1 MIRRQRILVVEDD
14 GDLRRMFRQMLSLG
28 GYEVLEAGDGLNALR
43 AIDATPLDAVILD
56 LGLPVLS
63 GHAVRQELAAHAHT
77 RQVPVIVVTGE
88 SGDLDGLDAACVLR
102 KPVSPERLLHVVRTC
117 IASGGGTTGGMLS
130 GAGA

>member
-1 MIRRQRILVVEDD
+1 MRRQRILIVEDD

-43 AIDATPLDAVILD
+43 AIEVAALDAVILD

-63 GHAVRQELAAHAHT
+63 GYVVRQELAADAHT

-88 SGDLDGLDAACVLR
+88 SVDHDRLDAACVLR

-117 IASGGGTTGGMLS
+117 IASGGATT
-130 GAGA
+130 AAC